1 MSCPK
6 CMYAECMR
14 LSPCSMQ
21 VRVVRDGAERRLSVF
36 ELLVGD
42 VLVSETG
49 DIVPTDGVV
58 IEGSLK

>member
-1 MSCPK
+1 MSCLT
-6 CMYAECMR
+6 CMCAECTMPS
-14 LSPCSMQ
+14 SPTQ

-42 VLVSETG
+42 VLVAETG

-58 IEGSLK
+58 IEGNLK